1 MLSGAFYLPINKD
14 NRPAAISG
22 PTGTPRSNA
31 TPATVPISKP
41 ATTSGWLDISF
52 TPRPPSQATSRPI
65 AIATK
70 DLKLIKDFKI
80 LSPLSLPLAI
90 GVSTPIVRI
99 SMPKF
104 SPCA

>member
-1 MLSGAFYLPINKD
+1 MNKD
-14 NRPAAISG
+14 SKPAAIRG
-22 PTGTPRSNA
+22 PTGTPRSKA

-65 AIATK
+65 AIASK

-90 GVSTPIVRI
+90 GVSTPMVKMRI
-99 SMPKF
+99 PRLR
-104 SPCA
+104 P